1 MPAEHTDVPHM
12 SHPALM
18 TADDLLHVR
27 IPEKRFELVKG
38 VLVVREPA
46 GGRHGRV
53 TSELTRHL
61 ANHVDAHRLG
71 AVYAAETGFTLAH
84 QPDTVR
90 APDIAF
96 VRRERLP
103 DPEPTG
109 FPALAPALVVEVL
122 SPGDRPGEVLAKVAD
137 WLSAATRADLVR
149 ARDQPWHVY
158 HRPTWHYA
166 DFYWDVEN
174 GRPHDIPGAG
184 PDSLNAA
191 ERIVALRA
199 TLTDANAADT
209 TKAVALAWL
218 LHLVGDIH
226 QPLHCSSRVTPDEA
240 LPQGDKGGNTFRLD
254 DDRNLHAYWDH
265 ILAASVAPKPG
276 EDSIA
281 YAGRMA
287 HRIEE
292 THPLAAPL
300 AATDVLGWCQ
310 EGLRLAQT
318 VAYAGVTR
326 GSVPS
331 PAYEAEALKVAELRV
346 ALAGY
351 RLAALLNAVLTP

>member
-1 MPAEHTDVPHM
+1 MVRSMERTCCRGSAARSCPSCRGVASVMRTLVPAALFALPASALGDVAGHRTVAAIAGEHMPPRARAGSV
-12 SHPALM
+12 AL
-18 TADDLLHVR
+18 L
-27 IPEKRFELVKG
+27 
-38 VLVVREPA
+38 
-46 GGRHGRV
+46 RHG
-53 TSELTRHL
+53 
-61 ANHVDAHRLG
+61 
-71 AVYAAETGFTLAH
+71 
-84 QPDTVR
+84 
-90 APDIAF
+90 
-96 VRRERLP
+96 
-103 DPEPTG
+103 
-109 FPALAPALVVEVL
+109 PALANFASLRPPQGSEAARDRALFL
-122 SPGDRPGEVLAKVAD
+122 N
-137 WLSAATRADLVR
+137 AATWADLVR
-149 ARDQPWHVY
+149 SRDQPWHVY
-158 HRPTWHYA
+158 HHATWHYA

-184 PDSLNAA
+184 PDSLNVA

-254 DDRNLHAYWDH
+254 DDHNLHAYWDH
-265 ILAASVAPKPG
+265 ILDASVAPDPG

-281 YAGRMA
+281 YADRIA

-300 AATDVLGWCQ
+300 AATDVLGWAQ

-326 GSVPS
+326 GSAPS
-331 PAYEAEALKVAELRV
+331 PAYEAEALKVSELRI

-351 RLAALLNAVLTP
+351 RLAALLNAALQ